1 MNIVLWI
8 VQILLALL
16 FIFLAGIP
24 KFFMPY
30 EEMAK
35 QMPVPFPHWFIL
47 FIGACEILGGLGL
60 VLPWALKIKPWLT
73 PLAAWL
79 LLIIMIGAV
88 VVTLMGGIEMAKY
101 AIFPFVIGL
110 LLIFVGWGRSRGTA
124 MR

>member
-16 FIFLAGIP
+16 FLFSGSM

-35 QMPVPFPHWFIL
+35 NMPVSLPYGFIL
-47 FIGACEILGGLGL
+47 FIGVCEILGGLGL
-60 VLPWALKIKPWLT
+60 VLPWALKIKPGLT

-79 LLIIMIGAV
+79 LLIIMIGAAV
-88 VVTLMGGIEMAKY
+88 ITAMAGITMA
-101 AIFPFVIGL
+101 IPPIICGL

-124 MR
+124 MQ